1 MPHRGISRAYN
12 LVGLADLDPS
22 VRVPGLGAVADLLA
36 GGDLDGVREYEDGEE
51 AVPVTLRGR
60 LRGARE
66 GSGGEI
72 VGRREGWPS
81 GPGAGIWKEEK
92 MSGLAET
99 RCTACQGDEPT
110 LTDAEIGELRPQVPD
125 WRVEERHGV
134 KRLKRAFRF
143 GDFGGAL
150 DFTDGVGERAEQA
163 GHHPALLTEW
173 GRVTVT
179 WWTHKIGGLHRNDFV
194 MAARTDELYGA
205 SQNETSTG
213 GTMAKILDGKATAA
227 EIRAEVAGEVREL
240 NDEGRSVRLD
250 VILVGEDPASV
261 TYVRNKQ
268 NDSAEVG
275 MESRTH
281 AFGDGVSQEE
291 LTEVVEG
298 LNEDPEV
305 SGFFIQL
312 PLPEGLDP
320 QPLVSRIRP
329 AKDVDGLNP
338 ESAGRLSAGLP
349 SLLPCTPHG
358 IVQLLRRHDVPLEG
372 REAVVLGRS
381 NLVGKPMAQLL
392 LRENAT
398 VTVCHSRTGNLAEVA
413 ARGDILIVALG
424 RREMVGA
431 EYVKEG
437 AVVVDVGIH
446 RKDGGGLEGD
456 VRFAEVKTKAS
467 AITPV
472 PGGVG
477 PMTRAMLLFNTLQA
491 ARGGVGG

>member
-1 MPHRGISRAYN
+1 
-12 LVGLADLDPS
+12 
-22 VRVPGLGAVADLLA
+22 
-36 GGDLDGVREYEDGEE
+36 
-51 AVPVTLRGR
+51 
-60 LRGARE
+60 
-66 GSGGEI
+66 
-72 VGRREGWPS
+72 
-81 GPGAGIWKEEK
+81 
-92 MSGLAET
+92 
-99 RCTACQGDEPT
+99 
-110 LTDAEIGELRPQVPD
+110 
-125 WRVEERHGV
+125 
-134 KRLKRAFRF
+134 
-143 GDFGGAL
+143 
-150 DFTDGVGERAEQA
+150 
-163 GHHPALLTEW
+163 
-173 GRVTVT
+173 
-179 WWTHKIGGLHRNDFV
+179 
-194 MAARTDELYGA
+194 
-205 SQNETSTG
+205 
-213 GTMAKILDGKATAA
+213 MAKILDGKATAA
-227 EIRAEVAGEVREL
+227 EIRAEVAAGVREL
-240 NDEGRSVRLD
+240 NEGGRSVRLD

-275 MESRTH
+275 IKSRTH

-291 LTEVVEG
+291 LAETVEG

-329 AKDVDGLNP
+329 TKDVDGLNP

-413 ARGDILIVALG
+413 SRADVLIVALG
-424 RREMVGA
+424 RRELVGA

-446 RKDGGGLEGD
+446 RKDGGGLVGD
-456 VRFAEVKTKAS
+456 ARFAEVETKAS
-467 AITPV
+467 AVTPV